1 MSFFGDFAD
10 GVKAL
15 ILLKDD
21 VAKLKGQVSTLDA
34 NERETRDRLAFLEG
48 VIAGAQT
55 RATTG
60 RLPRR

>member
-21 VAKLKGQVSTLDA
+21 VVRLKDQVRDLDA
-34 NERETRDRLAFLEG
+34 NQRETRDRLIFLEG
-48 VIAGAQT
+48 VIAGAQAQST
-55 RATTG
+55 KA